1 MNHLQLCFLAVA
13 LAAGSNGAWG
23 QTPSSATLQKVGP
36 GPIVQQAP
44 STQAL
49 QADVTHLV
57 VGTASTLREI
67 DAGAVR
73 GVPTRLAWSPDGKY
87 LYLRLSTFDR
97 WSNETV
103 RHILID
109 MKTAE
114 PRPLGDEPSWIGR
127 YWNFKA
133 GLVSPAV
140 PSWRINVDARMEQV
154 RTTNVPRE
162 GSIGQ
167 FTSDPGSGLE
177 ETIRKAAQSQQL
189 TQFEDYRLSGHTIS
203 SSINDHVV
211 AGRTYGWAPAPRPFM
226 AYVTEKGR
234 LALMDATGRTLE
246 VTGTKDV
253 RLPAWSD
260 DGLRVAFVQQ
270 SSRDTCAIRIVDVR

>member
-1 MNHLQLCFLAVA
+1 MTHKLLCA
-13 LAAGSNGAWG
+13 LALTIAAGWSQPAPD
-23 QTPSSATLQKVGP
+23 QAT
-36 GPIVQQAP
+36 
-44 STQAL
+44 TT
-49 QADVTHLV
+49 DVTRLV
-57 VGTASTLREI
+57 VGTPSTLRDI

-73 GVPTRLAWSPDGKY
+73 GIPTRLAWSPDGKY

-109 MKTAE
+109 VKTAE
-114 PRPLGDEPSWIGR
+114 PRQIGDEPGWIGR

-140 PSWRINVDARMEQV
+140 PTWKITIDAREDQV

-162 GSIGQ
+162 GNIGQ
-167 FTSDPGSGLE
+167 FTSDPGAGLE
-177 ETIRKAAQSQQL
+177 ETIRRAAQSQQKTL
-189 TQFEDYRLSGHTIS
+189 FEDYRLSGHTIS
-203 SSINDHVV
+203 SSINDHVA

-234 LALMDATGRTLE
+234 LAVMDASGKTME
-246 VTGTKDV
+246 VKGTKDV
-253 RLPAWSD
+253 RVPAWSE
-260 DGLRVAFVQQ
+260 DGLRVAFVEQ
-270 SSRDTCAIRIVDVR
+270 SSRDTCTIRIVEVR

>member
-1 MNHLQLCFLAVA
+1 MFARSSICVLAIALAV
-13 LAAGSNGAWG
+13 GWG
-23 QTPSSATLQKVGP
+23 QTPASSAPQVIGSD
-36 GPIVQQAP
+36 PISQN
-44 STQAL
+44 
-49 QADVTHLV
+49 VTRLV
-57 VGTASTLREI
+57 IGTPTTLREI

-109 MKTAE
+109 VKTAE
-114 PRPLGDEPSWIGR
+114 PRPLGDEPGWIGR

-140 PSWRINVDARMEQV
+140 PTWKITIDAREEQV

-162 GSIGQ
+162 GNIGQ
-167 FTSDPGSGLE
+167 FTSDTGSGLE
-177 ETIRKAAQSQQL
+177 ETVRKAAQSQQKTL
-189 TQFEDYRLSGHTIS
+189 FEDYRLSGHAIS
-203 SSINDHVV
+203 ASINEHVA

-234 LALMDATGRTLE
+234 LALMDAGGKTVE
-246 VTGTKDV
+246 VKGTKDV
-253 RLPAWSD
+253 RLPAWSE

-270 SSRDTCAIRIVDVR
+270 SSRTSCAIRIVDVR